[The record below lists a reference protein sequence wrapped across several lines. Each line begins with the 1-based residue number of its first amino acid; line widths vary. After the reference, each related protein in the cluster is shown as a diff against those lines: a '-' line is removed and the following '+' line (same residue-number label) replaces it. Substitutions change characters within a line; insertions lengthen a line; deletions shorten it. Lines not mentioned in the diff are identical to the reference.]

1 MLRCTRGQCRP
12 NREQMA
18 SIDGVLIFTAY
29 PFRYKRA
36 EKHFSGTGHHIDN
49 ENQIFFHYA
58 HEVSDA
64 VQERK

>member
-1 MLRCTRGQCRP
+1 
-12 NREQMA
+12 MA